1 MESRAAAGVGT
12 GRGSGW
18 AVNQSGEPAESSA
31 GRLGP
36 IRPLFAAGFVTAFGA
51 HSIAANLGLSAPD
64 LPARLFALG
73 VLLALYDGAEVLL
86 KPVFGSLADRIGPR
100 PVLLGG
106 LLGFAAASAAF
117 VLAGNAAGLG
127 LARFAQGAAAAAFS
141 PAAGAMIARIAP
153 DRRRGRA
160 FGSYGAWKGLGYT
173 LGPVLGG
180 MLISLGGYR
189 LLFTVLTALAL
200 AVTGWATLAVPT
212 LSPLPRT
219 RQTLLDLARRLSD
232 RGFLLPTT
240 ALAASTAALACGV
253 GFLPLVGAGAGLGP
267 VATGAAVSV
276 LAAVAALSQPWI
288 GRARDAGRL
297 TDRTGMALG
306 LLLTAAGLA
315 VPALLPHLTGLLTTA
330 GLVGIGTGLVTP
342 LAFAALAAAS
352 RPERIGQTLGS
363 AEIGRELGD
372 AGGPLLV
379 GALAG
384 AVSLTTGFLGLGALL
399 ALAAGAVL
407 CVRAK
412 SAGSAPS

>member
-1 MESRAAAGVGT
+1 VKPPVES
-12 GRGSGW
+12 
-18 AVNQSGEPAESSA
+18 AESSA
-31 GRLGP
+31 GQVGV

-51 HSIAANLGLSAPD
+51 HSIAANLGLSSPD
-64 LPARLFALG
+64 LPTHLLTLG
-73 VLLALYDGAEVLL
+73 VLLAVYDGAEVLL

-117 VLAGNAAGLG
+117 VLAGNPAGLG

-180 MLISLGGYR
+180 ALISVGGYR
-189 LLFTVLTALAL
+189 LLFAVLTALAL
-200 AVTGWATLAVPT
+200 AVAGWAALAVPG
-212 LSPLPRT
+212 LSPLSRT
-219 RQTLLDLARRLSD
+219 RQTVLDLARRLSD
-232 RGFLLPTT
+232 RGFLVPTT

-253 GFLPLVGAGAGLGP
+253 GFLPVLGAGAGLGP

-276 LAAVAALSQPWI
+276 LAATAALSQPWI
-288 GRARDAGRL
+288 GRARDTARL
-297 TDRTGMALG
+297 TDRTGITLG
-306 LLLTAAGLA
+306 LLLAAAGLA
-315 VPALLPHLTGLLTTA
+315 VPTLLPHLVGLLA
-330 GLVGIGTGLVTP
+330 AAVAVGIGTGLVTP
-342 LAFAALAAAS
+342 LAFAALAATS
-352 RPERIGQTLGS
+352 PPERIGQTMGS

-379 GALAG
+379 GALAT
-384 AVSLTTGFLGLGALL
+384 AVGVTTGFLGLAALL
-399 ALAAGAVL
+399 ALAAGAVTFA
-407 CVRAK
+407 R
-412 SAGSAPS
+412 PR